1 MDIFDMFLEHQNIYR
16 KQYNSEGKDF
26 IEKYIEEKEKA
37 FKSVML
43 NMLMQSMKEK
53 TKKETET
60 QVNALEKEMIIKI
73 REQVS
78 KDILNA
84 FKK

>member
-1 MDIFDMFLEHQNIYR
+1 
-16 KQYNSEGKDF
+16 
-26 IEKYIEEKEKA
+26 
-37 FKSVML
+37 
-43 NMLMQSMKEK
+43 MKEK